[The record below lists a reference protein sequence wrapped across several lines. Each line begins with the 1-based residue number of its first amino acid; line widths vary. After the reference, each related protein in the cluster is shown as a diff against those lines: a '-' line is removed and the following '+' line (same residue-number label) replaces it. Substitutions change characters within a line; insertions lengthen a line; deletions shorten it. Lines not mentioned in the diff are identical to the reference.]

1 MYVKTSI
8 GGNYVAHTKARTV
21 EDLVEEPVFSD
32 NVSEADGTVTF
43 VTQREDN
50 YFNAL
55 DVQLYRVD
63 HKSFVKRLNR
73 RNTVGKA
80 SFIYQHQNGSGT
92 YCIRI
97 KVNSNIKDEYVDY
110 EIYLE
115 QGEWYSITYELLEM
129 SEKHIVIDS
138 F

>member
-50 YFNAL
+50 YL
-55 DVQLYRVD
+55 SR
-63 HKSFVKRLNR
+63 
-73 RNTVGKA
+73 
-80 SFIYQHQNGSGT
+80 
-92 YCIRI
+92 
-97 KVNSNIKDEYVDY
+97 
-110 EIYLE
+110 
-115 QGEWYSITYELLEM
+115 
-129 SEKHIVIDS
+129 
-138 F
+138 